1 MAWLQ
6 SVYTLVC
13 SVYGYRMVNVMKT
26 ESIRGDWQGQVIGGR
41 YPLLQWLG
49 GSELSGV
56 FLTELGGDGA
66 QKAAIRLVLVD
77 GAEAEA
83 QLVRWAA
90 ASALSHPHLMRLLHA
105 GRCQIGNDRLI
116 YAVTEYAEEK
126 LSEILPERALTA
138 AETREMV
145 GPVLDALGY
154 LHGKGLV
161 HGRLKPSKIMVVN
174 DQVKL
179 SVEDVQAAGK
189 LTRLGKANGAE
200 DAPECAAGTISPA
213 SDLWALGVTLV
224 ETLTQHPPVWE
235 RTGQSDP
242 VVPRSMAEPFAR
254 IAWEALHVDPARRCS
269 LGDVRDRLNGV
280 GPQQKMPSTEAL
292 GQLARTYK
300 SALIAAAVV
309 LVAIAGAYAVR
320 SNQTPASQ
328 ATTDEPREVA
338 IAKPSASTPASGRRS
353 SKPAAATGHANNAGV
368 VEQVMP
374 DLLPGAVASIHGQVN
389 VKVRVAVDA
398 TGAVSNA
405 SLDSPG
411 PSKYFANAALE
422 AARRWRFKAAQARG
436 QAVASVWM
444 LQFQFKQS
452 GTDVMPV
459 EVTP

>member
-1 MAWLQ
+1 
-6 SVYTLVC
+6 
-13 SVYGYRMVNVMKT
+13 MVTVMKT
-26 ESIRGDWQGQVIGGR
+26 EAIRGDWQGQVIGGR

-56 FLTELGGDGA
+56 FLTELAGDQP

-105 GRCQIGNDRLI
+105 GRCQIGDDRLI

-126 LSEILPERALTA
+126 LSEILPERALTV

-161 HGRLKPSKIMVVN
+161 HGRLKPSEIMVVN

-179 SVEDVQAAGK
+179 SVEDVQATGK
-189 LTRLGKANGAE
+189 LTRLGEANGAE

-213 SDLWALGVTLV
+213 SDVWALGVTLV

-235 RTGQSDP
+235 RAGQSDP

-269 LGDVRDRLNGV
+269 LVDVRDRLNGV
-280 GPQQKMPSTEAL
+280 GPQQKMPGTEAL
-292 GQLARTYK
+292 GQLARTHK

-309 LVAIAGAYAVR
+309 LVAIAGAYVVR
-320 SNQTPASQ
+320 SNQTPESQ
-328 ATTDEPREVA
+328 ATTDEPREAA
-338 IAKPSASTPASGRRS
+338 IAKPSASTPASGRR
-353 SKPAAATGHANNAGV
+353 KPAAATAHANNAGV

-405 SLDSPG
+405 ALDSPG

-422 AARRWRFKAAQARG
+422 AARRWRFKAAQAKG
-436 QAVASVWM
+436 QAVGSVWM

-452 GTDVMPV
+452 GTDVTPI